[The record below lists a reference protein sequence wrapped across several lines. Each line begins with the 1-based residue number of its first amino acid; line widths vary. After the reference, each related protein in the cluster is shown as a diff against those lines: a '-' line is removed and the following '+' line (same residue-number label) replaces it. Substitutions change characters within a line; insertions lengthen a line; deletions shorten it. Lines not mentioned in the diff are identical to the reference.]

1 MEFLQYQWKPGPHG
15 GTSDCYFSKTD
26 DHLFLKLFHS
36 GIPDDVV
43 EREYN
48 TSKHINDAEKI
59 LVSKAL
65 GMLETNGRKGI
76 IYERI
81 FGKTYADML
90 KERSI
95 SPLDC
100 AESFGREALKLHN
113 TYMDIS
119 WLPSLHD
126 EICESIDFVFSGRR
140 IRHFF
145 HSILDKICENSGKDV
160 FLHGDLHPG
169 NIMATEDSL
178 CWIDIGYASSGPAL
192 LDLAASDVLM
202 NFPLTAYF
210 VQSPYG
216 LNVKEMKRF
225 YTRFLETYFQ
235 TDNAK
240 EIREWK
246 KKIRLC
252 SALYVIN
259 IIRKENWKGA
269 AKLGMMIIVLI
280 EGMRYKEH
288 I

>member
-1 MEFLQYQWKPGPHG
+1 MAELR
-15 GTSDCYFSKTD
+15 TAIFSKMD

-36 GIPDDVV
+36 GISDDVV
-43 EREYN
+43 EREYT
-48 TSKHINDAEKI
+48 TSKHIHDAKKI
-59 LVSKAL
+59 SVSKAL
-65 GMLETNGRKGI
+65 RMFEADGRKGI

-95 SPLDC
+95 SPLSC
-100 AESFGREALKLHN
+100 GESFGREALKLHN
-113 TYMDIS
+113 TDMDIS

-178 CWIDIGYASSGPAL
+178 CWIDIGYASAGPTL

-202 NFPLTAYF
+202 NFSVNSLFCAKPVWT
-210 VQSPYG
+210 
-216 LNVKEMKRF
+216 ERKRN
-225 YTRFLETYFQ
+225 E
-235 TDNAK
+235 
-240 EIREWK
+240 EI
-246 KKIRLC
+246 
-252 SALYVIN
+252 LYS
-259 IIRKENWKGA
+259 
-269 AKLGMMIIVLI
+269 LS
-280 EGMRYKEH
+280 
-288 I
+288 